1 MGRATINL
9 QIHCSMDW
17 RYQYHLAP
25 VFIKLGTIHF
35 LKMKIFLFFVS
46 YTLLN
51 QLSVHLEVIGR
62 RRKLTISERSLPS
75 FRKSFVD
82 VRVAIDVFC
91 SLSFYYSSCLIFYY
105 WGVVQHSD
113 ISISIRKCVSK
124 INKEELAQGYEPDG
138 QGGRRRQTQSLNI
151 APRHHLR

>member
-1 MGRATINL
+1 M
-9 QIHCSMDW
+9 
-17 RYQYHLAP
+17 
-25 VFIKLGTIHF
+25 FIKLGTIHF